1 MTRLVFG
8 SVAASLL
15 MIAPVQNVA
24 AQQPSNQ
31 HSLAQFCRDL
41 QAKDDFAANPDEIA
55 EFATEFANEFAT
67 KTQWR
72 FDRHQLGQRG
82 PATRLQ
88 FIFQTD
94 QKMTAKLWTIFMS
107 GRLRAMRGEIL
118 QGETPLSL
126 SVFTR
131 DCMMIETRQITY
143 LDDGRMQY
151 VTIRRNGKPA
161 DKIWINP
168 PSIWPK
174 ALVKSKP
181 NQHLRVGHIDSGID
195 YRRPALQQH
204 LIYDQAG
211 ALVARDMW
219 DGDNLP
225 FDASFAQSPFYPQS
239 HGSYVVDILHQSGVG
254 FQLLPLRYP
263 RPDMALMGDAVD
275 WLAAQ
280 NASIV
285 MMPLGSQS
293 PDDWTYF
300 FAAAKRHPEILF
312 IISAGNNGVNLGE
325 LPIYPAK
332 NALENAITVTSTMP
346 DGQLAEGS
354 NFGIAV
360 DIGLPAENLPARG
373 VNAHQRIMSGS
384 SFAVPKLTAYV
395 ICVANAAAPNRQ
407 TGKALAQAVKTSLP
421 PADLA
426 AGYGLFLSDSKLD
439 ATCNPYRQDAKAK
452 IKG

>member
-8 SVAASLL
+8 SAAASLL

-239 HGSYVVDILHQSGVG
+239 HGSYVVDVLHQSGVG

-325 LPIYPAK
+325 LPIYPAV

-360 DIGLPAENLPARG
+360 DIGLPAENLLANG
-373 VNAHQRIMSGS
+373 VNAHQRMVSGS

-395 ICVANAAAPNRQ
+395 ICVANAAAPNRL

-421 PADLA
+421 PADLE
-426 AGYGLFLSDSKLD
+426 AGYGLFLSDNKLD

>member
-8 SVAASLL
+8 SVTASLL

-195 YRRPALQQH
+195 YRRPALQQY

-225 FDASFAQSPFYPQS
+225 FDASPAQSPFYPQS

-325 LPIYPAK
+325 LPIYPAV

-354 NFGIAV
+354 NFGNAV
-360 DIGLPAENLPARG
+360 DIGLPAENLLARG
-373 VNAHQRIMSGS
+373 VNAQQRMMSGS

-395 ICVANAAAPNRQ
+395 ICVANAAAPNRL
-407 TGKALAQAVKTSLP
+407 TGKALAKAVKTSLL
-421 PADLA
+421 PAA
-426 AGYGLFLSDSKLD
+426 SGAGYGLFLSDSKLD
-439 ATCNPYRQDAKAK
+439 KTCKPYRQDTKTK
-452 IKG
+452 VKD

>member
-8 SVAASLL
+8 SAAASLL

-174 ALVKSKP
+174 AHVKSKP

>member
-239 HGSYVVDILHQSGVG
+239 HGSYVVDVLHQSGVG
-254 FQLLPLRYP
+254 FHLLPLRYP

-280 NASIV
+280 NVSIV

-325 LPIYPAK
+325 LPIYPAV

-360 DIGLPAENLPARG
+360 DIGLPAENLLANG
-373 VNAHQRIMSGS
+373 VNAHQRMVSGS

-395 ICVANAAAPNRQ
+395 ICVANAAALNRL

-426 AGYGLFLSDSKLD
+426 AGYGLFLSDNKLD
-439 ATCNPYRQDAKAK
+439 ATCNPYRQDVKAK

>member
-8 SVAASLL
+8 SAAASLL

>member
-8 SVAASLL
+8 TVAASLL

-280 NASIV
+280 NVSIV

-325 LPIYPAK
+325 LPIYPAV

-395 ICVANAAAPNRQ
+395 ICVANAAATNRQ

>member
-1 MTRLVFG
+1 MILLVFG
-8 SVAASLL
+8 SIATNML
-15 MIAPVQNVA
+15 MLTPVQNVA
-24 AQQPSNQ
+24 ADQPSDQ
-31 HSLAQFCRDL
+31 HSFAQFCRDL
-41 QAKDDFAANPDEIA
+41 QAKDDFTANPDEID
-55 EFATEFANEFAT
+55 EVSNKFATAFAT
-67 KTQWR
+67 KNQWR
-72 FDRHQLGQRG
+72 FDRYQLDQRRS
-82 PATRLQ
+82 TIRLQ

-94 QKMTAKLWTIFMS
+94 QKKTAKLWTVFIS
-107 GRLRAMRGEIL
+107 GRLRAMRGEIS
-118 QGETPLSL
+118 QGGTPLTL

-151 VTIRRNGKPA
+151 VTVKRHGQSA

-168 PSIWPK
+168 PSIRPK
-174 ALVKSKP
+174 APSKTKP
-181 NQHLRVGHIDSGID
+181 NQHLRIGHVDSGID
-195 YRRPALQQH
+195 YRRPAFQKY
-204 LIYDQAG
+204 LIYGQSG

-225 FDASFAQSPFYPQS
+225 FDASLGQSPFYPQS

-254 FQLLPLRYP
+254 FQLLPVRYP

-280 NASIV
+280 NAGIV

-300 FAAAKRHPEILF
+300 FAAAKRHSEILF
-312 IISAGNNGVNLGE
+312 IISAGNNGVDIDE
-325 LPIYPAK
+325 LPIYPAV

-346 DGQLAEGS
+346 DGRLADGS

-360 DIGLPAENLPARG
+360 DIGLPAESLLASG
-373 VNAHQRIMSGS
+373 VDAHQRIMSGS

-395 ICVANAAAPNRQ
+395 ICVANAAAPKRL
-407 TGKALAQAVKTSLP
+407 TGKALVQAVKNSLD
-421 PADLA
+421 PAETA
-426 AGYGLFLSDSKLD
+426 AGYGLFLSDSKLN
-439 ATCNPYRQDAKAK
+439 ATCNPYRQDVKAK
-452 IKG
+452 IKD

>member
-1 MTRLVFG
+1 MIHLVVG
-8 SVAASLL
+8 SIAASLL

-24 AQQPSNQ
+24 ANQPSNQ
-31 HSLAQFCRDL
+31 HSFAQFCRDL
-41 QAKDDFAANPDEIA
+41 QAKDDYTANPREID
-55 EFATEFANEFAT
+55 EFAT
-67 KTQWR
+67 KFATKNQWR

-88 FIFQTD
+88 FTFQTD
-94 QKMTAKLWTIFMS
+94 QKMTAKLWTVFIS
-107 GRLRAMRGEIL
+107 GKLRAMRGEIL
-118 QGETPLSL
+118 QDESPLSL

-131 DCMMIETRQITY
+131 DCMMIETRQISY

-151 VTIRRNGKPA
+151 VTVKRHDQSA

-168 PSIWPK
+168 PSIRPK
-174 ALVKSKP
+174 APVKSKP
-181 NQHLRVGHIDSGID
+181 NQHLRIGHIDSGID
-195 YRRPALQQH
+195 YRRPAFQRY
-204 LIYDQAG
+204 LIYDPSG
-211 ALVARDMW
+211 VLVARDMW

-225 FDASFAQSPFYPQS
+225 FDASLGQSPFYPQS

-280 NASIV
+280 NARIV

-312 IISAGNNGVNLGE
+312 IISAGNNGVDLGE
-325 LPIYPAK
+325 VPTYPAV
-332 NALENAITVTSTMP
+332 NTLENAVTVTSTMP
-346 DGQLAEGS
+346 DGRLANGS
-354 NFGIAV
+354 NFGTAV
-360 DIGLPAENLPARG
+360 DIGLPAENLLASG
-373 VNAHQRIMSGS
+373 VNAHQRVMSGS

-395 ICVANAAAPNRQ
+395 ICVANAAAPNRLM
-407 TGKALAQAVKTSLP
+407 GKALAQAVKTSLT
-421 PADLA
+421 PAESA

-439 ATCNPYRQDAKAK
+439 TTCNPYRQDAKAK
-452 IKG
+452 IED

>member
-15 MIAPVQNVA
+15 MVAPVQNVA

-195 YRRPALQQH
+195 YRRPALQQY

-225 FDASFAQSPFYPQS
+225 FDASPAQSPFYPQS

-325 LPIYPAK
+325 LPIYPAV

-360 DIGLPAENLPARG
+360 DIGLPAENLLANG
-373 VNAHQRIMSGS
+373 VNAHQRMISGS

-395 ICVANAAAPNRQ
+395 ICIANAAAPNRL
-407 TGKALAQAVKTSLP
+407 TGKSLAQAVKTSLP

-439 ATCNPYRQDAKAK
+439 TTCNPYRQDAKAK
-452 IKG
+452 ING

>member
-41 QAKDDFAANPDEIA
+41 QAKDDFAANPGKIA

-285 MMPLGSQS
+285 MTPLGSQS

-325 LPIYPAK
+325 LPIYPAV

-360 DIGLPAENLPARG
+360 DIGLPAENLLANG
-373 VNAHQRIMSGS
+373 VNAHQRMVSGS

-395 ICVANAAAPNRQ
+395 ICVANAAAPNRL

-426 AGYGLFLSDSKLD
+426 AGYGLFLSDNKLD

>member
-312 IISAGNNGVNLGE
+312 IISAGNNGVDLGE

>member
-1 MTRLVFG
+1 MIRLVFG
-8 SVAASLL
+8 SITASLL
-15 MIAPVQNVA
+15 TIAPVQHVA
-24 AQQPSNQ
+24 AKQPSNQ
-31 HSLAQFCRDL
+31 HSFAQFCRDL
-41 QAKDDFAANPDEIA
+41 QAKDDFTANPDEIA
-55 EFATEFANEFAT
+55 EFATKFANEFAT

-88 FIFQTD
+88 FTFQTD
-94 QKMTAKLWTIFMS
+94 QKMTAKLWTIFIS
-107 GRLRAMRGEIL
+107 GRMRAMRGEIL

-131 DCMMIETRQITY
+131 DCMMIETRQISY

-151 VTIRRNGKPA
+151 VTVKRHDQSAN
-161 DKIWINP
+161 KIWINP
-168 PSIWPK
+168 PSIRPK
-174 ALVKSKP
+174 APTKSKP

-195 YRRPALQQH
+195 YRRPAFQRY
-204 LIYDQAG
+204 LIYNQAG

-225 FDASFAQSPFYPQS
+225 FDASLGKSPFYPQS

-254 FQLLPLRYP
+254 FQILPLRYP

-285 MMPLGSQS
+285 MMPLGSKS

-312 IISAGNNGVNLGE
+312 IISAGNNGVDLGE
-325 LPIYPAK
+325 VPTYPAV
-332 NALENAITVTSTMP
+332 NTLENAITVTSTMP
-346 DGQLAEGS
+346 DGRLANGS
-354 NFGIAV
+354 NFGKAV
-360 DIGLPAENLPARG
+360 DIGLPAENLLATG
-373 VNAHQRIMSGS
+373 AGEHQRVMSGS

-395 ICVANAAAPNRQ
+395 ICVANAAAPDRLM
-407 TGKALAQAVKTSLP
+407 GKALAQAVKTSLL
-421 PADLA
+421 PAKTA

-439 ATCNPYRQDAKAK
+439 TTCNPYRQDKKAK
-452 IKG
+452 IKD

>member
-15 MIAPVQNVA
+15 MVAPVQNVA

-195 YRRPALQQH
+195 YRRPALQQY

-225 FDASFAQSPFYPQS
+225 FDASPAQSPFYPQS

-325 LPIYPAK
+325 LPIYPAV

-354 NFGIAV
+354 NFGNAV
-360 DIGLPAENLPARG
+360 DIGLPAENLLARG
-373 VNAHQRIMSGS
+373 VNAQQRMMSGS

-395 ICVANAAAPNRQ
+395 ICVANAAAPNRL
-407 TGKALAQAVKTSLP
+407 TGKALVQAVKTSLP

-426 AGYGLFLSDSKLD
+426 AGYGLFLSDNKLD

-452 IKG
+452 ING

>member
-312 IISAGNNGVNLGE
+312 IISAGNNGVNLGK
-325 LPIYPAK
+325 LPIYPAV

>member
-8 SVAASLL
+8 SVVASLL

-31 HSLAQFCRDL
+31 HSFAQFCRDL
-41 QAKDDFAANPDEIA
+41 QAKDDFAANPDEI
-55 EFATEFANEFAT
+55 TEFANEFST

-82 PATRLQ
+82 RATRLQ
-88 FIFQTD
+88 FIFKTD
-94 QKMTAKLWTIFMS
+94 QKMTAKLWTILMS

-131 DCMMIETRQITY
+131 DCVMIETRQITY

-168 PSIWPK
+168 PSIRPK
-174 ALVKSKP
+174 AAAKSKP
-181 NQHLRVGHIDSGID
+181 KQHLRIGHIDSGID
-195 YRRPALQQH
+195 YRRPAFQQY

-219 DGDNLP
+219 DGDKLP
-225 FDASFAQSPFYPQS
+225 FDASLAQGPFYPQS

-263 RPDMALMGDAVD
+263 RPDMALMSDAVD

-280 NASIV
+280 NARIV

-293 PDDWTYF
+293 PGDWTYF
-300 FAAAKRHPEILF
+300 FAAANRHPEILF

-325 LPIYPAK
+325 MPIYPAV

-346 DGQLAEGS
+346 DGQLAKGS
-354 NFGIAV
+354 NFGIEV
-360 DIGLPAENLPARG
+360 DIGLPAENLLARG
-373 VNAHQRIMSGS
+373 VDAHQRMMSGS

-395 ICVANAAAPNRQ
+395 ICVSNAAAPNRL
-407 TGKALAQAVKTSLP
+407 TGKALAQAVKSSLP

-439 ATCNPYRQDAKAK
+439 ATCNPYRQDAKA
-452 IKG
+452 IIRG

>member
-8 SVAASLL
+8 SVTASLL

-195 YRRPALQQH
+195 YRRPALQQY

-225 FDASFAQSPFYPQS
+225 FDGSPAQSPFYPQS

-300 FAAAKRHPEILF
+300 FAAAKRHPKILF
-312 IISAGNNGVNLGE
+312 IISAGNDGVNLGE
-325 LPIYPAK
+325 LPIYPAV

-360 DIGLPAENLPARG
+360 DIGLPAENLLANG
-373 VNAHQRIMSGS
+373 VNAHQRVISGS

-395 ICVANAAAPNRQ
+395 ICVANAAAPNRL

-426 AGYGLFLSDSKLD
+426 ASYGLFLSDSKLD
-439 ATCNPYRQDAKAK
+439 TTCNPYRQDAKTK
-452 IKG
+452 IKD

>member
-1 MTRLVFG
+1 MIHLVVG
-8 SVAASLL
+8 SIAASLL

-24 AQQPSNQ
+24 ANQPSNQ
-31 HSLAQFCRDL
+31 HSFAQFCRDL
-41 QAKDDFAANPDEIA
+41 QAKDDYTANPREID
-55 EFATEFANEFAT
+55 EFAT
-67 KTQWR
+67 KFATKNQWR

-88 FIFQTD
+88 FTFQTD
-94 QKMTAKLWTIFMS
+94 QKMTAKLWTVFIS
-107 GRLRAMRGEIL
+107 GKLRAMRGEIL
-118 QGETPLSL
+118 QDKTPLSL

-131 DCMMIETRQITY
+131 DCMMIETRQISY

-151 VTIRRNGKPA
+151 VTVKRHDQPA

-168 PSIWPK
+168 PSIRPK
-174 ALVKSKP
+174 ALAKSKP
-181 NQHLRVGHIDSGID
+181 NQQLRIGHIDSGID
-195 YRRPALQQH
+195 YRRPALQQY

-211 ALVARDMW
+211 ALLARDMW

-225 FDASFAQSPFYPQS
+225 FDANLGKSPFYPQS

-254 FQLLPLRYP
+254 FQILPLRYP
-263 RPDMALMGDAVD
+263 RPDMALMSDAVD

-325 LPIYPAK
+325 LPIYPAV

-346 DGQLAEGS
+346 DGRLANGS
-354 NFGIAV
+354 NFGTAV
-360 DIGLPAENLPARG
+360 DIGLPAENLPASG
-373 VNAHQRIMSGS
+373 VNAQQRMVSGS
-384 SFAVPKLTAYV
+384 SFAVPKLTVYA
-395 ICVANAAAPNRQ
+395 ICIANAATPNRLK
-407 TGKALAQAVKTSLP
+407 GKALAQAVKTSLL
-421 PADLA
+421 PAKTA

-439 ATCNPYRQDAKAK
+439 TTCNPYRQDKKAK
-452 IKG
+452 IKD

>member
-1 MTRLVFG
+1 
-8 SVAASLL
+8 
-15 MIAPVQNVA
+15 
-24 AQQPSNQ
+24 
-31 HSLAQFCRDL
+31 
-41 QAKDDFAANPDEIA
+41 
-55 EFATEFANEFAT
+55 
-67 KTQWR
+67 
-72 FDRHQLGQRG
+72 
-82 PATRLQ
+82 
-88 FIFQTD
+88 
-94 QKMTAKLWTIFMS
+94 
-107 GRLRAMRGEIL
+107 MRGEIL
-118 QGETPLSL
+118 QDETPLSL

-131 DCMMIETRQITY
+131 DCMMIETRQISY

-151 VTIRRNGKPA
+151 VTVKRHDQPA

-168 PSIWPK
+168 PSIRPK
-174 ALVKSKP
+174 ALAKSKP
-181 NQHLRVGHIDSGID
+181 NQQLRIGHIDSGID
-195 YRRPALQQH
+195 YRRPALQQY

-211 ALVARDMW
+211 ALLARDMW

-225 FDASFAQSPFYPQS
+225 FDASLGKSPFYPQS

-254 FQLLPLRYP
+254 FQILPLRYP

-325 LPIYPAK
+325 LPIYPAV

-346 DGQLAEGS
+346 DGRLANGS
-354 NFGIAV
+354 NFGTAV
-360 DIGLPAENLPARG
+360 DIGLPAENLLATG
-373 VNAHQRIMSGS
+373 AGEHQRVMSGS

-395 ICVANAAAPNRQ
+395 ICVANAAAPNRL
-407 TGKALAQAVKTSLP
+407 TGKALAQAVKTSLSP
-421 PADLA
+421 TDLA

-452 IKG
+452 IKD

>member
-325 LPIYPAK
+325 LPIYPAV